1 MAQTSARP
9 LEIAEFHRSLDPAL
23 VSALDGPPE
32 IAARAAL
39 AIGRTLQPA
48 GAQPLRAHLAAADVS
63 VRAMTAYALGLLD
76 DAPSLGALRD
86 LARHDP
92 NSAVRYAAVDATGR
106 IAQGDPLTTTYD
118 VAQDL
123 LIVARTDADPI
134 VRGHAVAQL
143 DPFATSHFAREIAAA
158 IERIERRDRDA
169 GVRWHAAWMLYRGYA
184 PFADAAFLRAQLR
197 SGDELVRVE
206 TLRAWGRRR
215 DADALTEVQPLLD
228 DPSWR
233 VQLEASEASKR
244 IRHNPPTD
252 HLTADPPGL
261 HLPVAAALPEVTPRP
276 LPSPSGK
283 PAAPDPAVFPLGVA
297 LLPKS
302 AADMDGPLPGSHPR
316 VRIRTTKGDV
326 VVRLYPE
333 WAPST
338 VANFIALADRGY
350 YDGGRWF
357 RIVPD
362 FVDQTGDPTN
372 TGDGDAGYTIPA
384 EENPVEQATGII
396 AMGLDYK
403 DNKPVRDSAGTQFY
417 FTLSPQLHLDRAFSV
432 FGQVESGFDALARL
446 IESDKMLVVE
456 RISDD

>member
-1 MAQTSARP
+1 MG
-9 LEIAEFHRSLDPAL
+9 EFHRTLDPAL
-23 VSALDGPPE
+23 LAGLDGPPDV
-32 IAARAAL
+32 AARAAL
-39 AIGRTLQPA
+39 AVGRTRLPA
-48 GAQPLRAHLAAADVS
+48 GAPPLRAHLSDADVS
-63 VRAMTAYALGLLD
+63 VRAMTVYALGLLD
-76 DAPSLGALRD
+76 DGPSLPAIRQ

-123 LIVARTDADPI
+123 LIVARSDADPI
-134 VRGHAVAQL
+134 VRAHAVAQL
-143 DPFATSHFAREIAAA
+143 DPFATSHFAPEIAGA
-158 IERIERRDRDA
+158 IERIERRDRDPA
-169 GVRWHAAWMLYRGYA
+169 VRWHAAWMLYRAYA
-184 PFADAAFLRAQLR
+184 KSADPQFLAGELRSREELIRIEGLRA
-197 SGDELVRVE
+197 E
-206 TLRAWGRRR
+206 GRRG
-215 DADALTEVQPLLD
+215 DSSALAVVKPLLAD
-228 DPSWR
+228 RSWR
-233 VQLEASEASKR
+233 VQFEALEAMKRLSKQ
-244 IRHNPPTD
+244 PPTE
-252 HLTADPPGL
+252 HLTADPPGI
-261 HLPVAAALPEVTPRP
+261 HLPPIPAAADATPRP

-283 PAAPDPAVFPLGVA
+283 PVAPDPQVFPLGA
-297 LLPKS
+297 PMLPTT
-302 AADMDGPLPGSHPR
+302 AADMDGPLPGPHPR

-338 VANFIALADRGY
+338 VANFIALAERGY

-384 EENPVEQATGII
+384 EENPVEQDTGII

-403 DNKPVRDSAGTQFY
+403 DDKPVRDSAGTQFY

-432 FGQVESGFDALARL
+432 FGRVESGFDVLAHL
-446 IESDKMLVVE
+446 VESDKMLVVE